1 MVIFLN
7 NQLIQQLK
15 RHEGFRSRAY
25 KCTAGHDTIGYGY
38 NLDAN
43 PLKLTNYEIVKFR
56 KEGMDEKV
64 GEWLLLRMIDQC
76 TGQVAKSLDW
86 FESLDDVRQCVLI
99 NMCFNLGLKG
109 LLGFKN
115 TLAMVHAGDYDLA
128 AQAMLKSKWATQ
140 VKGRAVELSEQ
151 MKTGKFA

>member
-1 MVIFLN
+1 MN

-15 RHEGFRSRAY
+15 RHEGFRNRVY

-43 PLKLTNYEIVKFR
+43 PLGLTNYEVNKFR
-56 KEGMDEKV
+56 KEGIDDKV
-64 GEWLLLRMIDQC
+64 AEWLLIRMVDKCI
-76 TGQVAKSLDW
+76 GELVNNLDW
-86 FESLDDVRQCVLI
+86 FELLDDVRQCVLV

-115 TLAMVHAGDYDLA
+115 TLAMVHAGDYELA
-128 AQAMLKSKWATQ
+128 AENMIKSKWANQ